1 MAAAADSPQQGIQSI
16 EVGAQVLRALEA
28 GRGPLALSEVARN
41 CAMHPAK
48 VHRYLVSLVRAG
60 LASQDART
68 GQYDLGPAA
77 RHLGV
82 EALRRMD
89 AESIA
94 AAYTSRLRD
103 QTDHTTNV
111 AVWTEKRTD
120 HRPLGLGHS
129 RAAAQHAG
137 RLGAAAARLG
147 RRLDV
152 RGTPAD
158 RADRRRAG
166 HPAGPAGDP
175 YSRPRRAGEASGRSA
190 ARRDRELA
198 APDDLRHGGRS
209 APPYSAPTGTS
220 CSRSASPC
228 PPACS
233 CKARRTGW
241 PTRSAA
247 PPGRSRRNWDTA
259 RRNAPAPTRPQRWR
273 R

>member
-28 GRGPLALSEVARN
+28 GRPSSRRGGAAPDGRGEHRRGLHLAAEGSERPYHQ
-41 CAMHPAK
+41 C
-48 VHRYLVSLVRAG
+48 G
-60 LASQDART
+60 
-68 GQYDLGPAA
+68 
-77 RHLGV
+77 GV
-82 EALRRMD
+82 DRE
-89 AESIA
+89 
-94 AAYTSRLRD
+94 
-103 QTDHTTNV
+103 
-111 AVWTEKRTD
+111 RTD

-129 RAAAQHAG
+129 RAAAQRAG

-152 RGTPAD
+152 PGTPAD